1 MKQRLT
7 MFLAFFFLMLGGV
20 MAQTK
25 VSGVVVT
32 YEDNEPVIG
41 ASVQVAGTQVGTV
54 TDVNGRFELTAPA
67 GSKTLRITYV
77 GMEALEVAV
86 SPKPLRIQL
95 RNDLNDLDEV
105 VVVAYGT
112 QKKTSLTGS
121 IQEVKSEAIEI
132 RPVSSVTSALEGNHH
147 GWCSLWW

>member
-1 MKQRLT
+1 
-7 MFLAFFFLMLGGV
+7 

-77 GMEALEVAV
+77 GMEALLLAPSHYV
-86 SPKPLRIQL
+86 S
-95 RNDLNDLDEV
+95 NF
-105 VVVAYGT
+105 AMT
-112 QKKTSLTGS
+112 
-121 IQEVKSEAIEI
+121 
-132 RPVSSVTSALEGNHH
+132 
-147 GWCSLWW
+147 